1 MDKLSIDS
9 SFNKF
14 CCEGEEGEELNSG
27 ISSRKGTDGIEE
39 RMAGAVC
46 SHILA
51 GEVGVAFYS

>member
-9 SFNKF
+9 SFKKF
-14 CCEGEEGEELNSG
+14 CCEGEEGEESSCG
-27 ISSRKGTDGIEE
+27 ISSGKGTDGTGE

-51 GEVGVAFYS
+51 SEVGVTFYS